1 MKRLIEQ
8 YWKTKSP
15 KKEENMYRE
24 PINIKNFKLSSNVH
38 PLADDKPHEKAAKV
52 VKVEPVVEQK

>member
-1 MKRLIEQ
+1 
-8 YWKTKSP
+8 
-15 KKEENMYRE
+15 MYRE
-24 PINIKNFKLSSNVH
+24 PINIKNFKLSTNVH